1 MKSSEQQG
9 EQKNEQFPLFIPRA
23 TARPSR
29 DVSHSLHVEGESL
42 FVTTVGDYHDISGS
56 HHDHRVTVL
65 GCGPA
70 GPPGACGKTAAP
82 ARTPAGWGNAQA
94 VMFYRPISKARSGN
108 EMETESHGS
117 VGGPGDGGEGPGRGA
132 GRRAAAACGP
142 RRHARRPAETRG
154 CDGGPRGIMMARDRS
169 VVWVCHYTAVDR
181 AIMASPCC
189 GGGEGSKQYGQGPG

>member
-56 HHDHRVTVL
+56 HHDHRVL

-70 GPPGACGKTAAP
+70 GPLAACGKTAAP
-82 ARTPAGWGNAQA
+82 ARTPAGWGNSQA

-108 EMETESHGS
+108 ASEMETESHGS
-117 VGGPGDGGEGPGRGA
+117 VGGPRDGGEGPGRG
-132 GRRAAAACGP
+132 GGEP
-142 RRHARRPAETRG
+142 RRPVGRG
-154 CDGGPRGIMMARDRS
+154 GMRGGQRKREAATEGQ
-169 VVWVCHYTAVDR
+169 AV
-181 AIMASPCC
+181 S
-189 GGGEGSKQYGQGPG
+189 